1 MTHALGIS
9 EFIPAGMLTIKIRV
23 GLRFDCKARRNS
35 VDAHENKTYSS
46 RLLPRAQMAEL
57 VDALRSG
64 RSVLMDVEVRVL
76 FWAPSRSP
84 GRFFIARNTLKNNQK
99 IKKLAGSYV
108 QWSTGM
114 SVNIRVFCGY
124 VWGYRV
130 FPAR

>member
-35 VDAHENKTYSS
+35 VDAHENTTYSS

-76 FWAPSRSP
+76 FWAPHCVDEKHSLYRKPIIKQLVAGAFRVVPCSVLVSSRNS
-84 GRFFIARNTLKNNQK
+84 
-99 IKKLAGSYV
+99 
-108 QWSTGM
+108 GM
-114 SVNIRVFCGY
+114 SDGILANTIRVM
-124 VWGYRV
+124 
-130 FPAR
+130 